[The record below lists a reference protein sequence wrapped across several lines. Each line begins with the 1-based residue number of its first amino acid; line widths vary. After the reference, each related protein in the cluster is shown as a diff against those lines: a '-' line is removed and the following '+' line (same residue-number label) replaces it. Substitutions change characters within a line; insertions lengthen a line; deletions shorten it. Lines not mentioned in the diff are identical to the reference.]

1 MAESCLHVGREML
14 KRSRLMSAINPST
27 NLRDWRRE
35 APYLKRQVDK
45 GMVENRIGYIRSR
58 LLNLTTHFATD

>member
-1 MAESCLHVGREML
+1 MC
-14 KRSRLMSAINPST
+14 AINPST

-35 APYLKRQVDK
+35 APYLKRQVDE

>member
-1 MAESCLHVGREML
+1 ML
-14 KRSRLMSAINPST
+14 KRCRLICAINPST

-35 APYLKRQVDK
+35 VAYLKRQVDE